1 VSVAGGEEQARPLST
16 LLGIDLGLRTGLAL
30 YGSDGRLLWYR
41 SQNFGTATRLRRAVH
56 GQLGSLPQLEW
67 VILEGGGNLARIWE
81 KEAERRGLRMR
92 RIAAEQW
99 REKLLL
105 SREQRRGS
113 QAKDADRMA
122 PHHRVVRRAPRHG
135 AASRHRGGDHD
146 RVLGSPR
153 GGLAPDD
160 PAGAPPIA
168 RPGLEMGAIRTP
180 GDAASSGHRRT

>member
-113 QAKDADRMA
+113 QAKEHADRMA
-122 PHHRVVRRAPRHG
+122 RRIIEWSAAPR
-135 AASRHRGGDHD
+135 ATALRHDTAEAIMIGFWG
-146 RVLGSPR
+146 VLEVGWLPTI
-153 GGLAPDD
+153 
-160 PAGAPPIA
+160 PPE
-168 RPGLEMGAIRTP
+168 L
-180 GDAASSGHRRT
+180 RR